1 VLSPIL
7 SGKPKRIVLVDCNN
21 FFVSCERVFD
31 PTLIGKPVVV
41 LSSND
46 GCVVARSNEAKAL
59 DIPMGAAAYQYA
71 DLFKNHNVILF
82 SSNFSLYGDMSSRV
96 MQILAQEATEIEVY
110 SVDEAFLHIVDFGYD
125 HDPAYYAAR
134 AHMMIRKVKQHAGIP
149 ISIGIGPTKTLAKI
163 ANKIA
168 KKNPQFAGCFDITDR
183 CDIDAWL
190 QKIPVADVWGV
201 GRRYAKMLLAHNIT
215 NACDLKYASDAWVR
229 KKMTINGL
237 RMVHE
242 LRGIP
247 CYKID
252 EEVEPNQS
260 ITVSRSFGKSVTSLQ
275 HLQEAASTHAASGAR
290 KLRQQGLIAGHVTV
304 FVMLRYYQDDQRYF
318 DSASISLTL
327 ASSYSPDI
335 ISAAK
340 KCVKKIYKTG
350 AIYKKVGII
359 LNDLTSEECRQMNL
373 YEPSKDTHKQA
384 GAMAA
389 FDRVTTK
396 WGTDKLTFAATGIDH
411 PWKVKKEKKS
421 PCFTTNW
428 HELLSVKS

>member
-1 VLSPIL
+1 MPDVLIL
-7 SGKPKRIVLVDCNN
+7 
-21 FFVSCERVFD
+21 
-31 PTLIGKPVVV
+31 LIAP
-41 LSSND
+41 
-46 GCVVARSNEAKAL
+46 
-59 DIPMGAAAYQYA
+59 
-71 DLFKNHNVILF
+71 
-82 SSNFSLYGDMSSRV
+82 
-96 MQILAQEATEIEVY
+96 
-110 SVDEAFLHIVDFGYD
+110 
-125 HDPAYYAAR
+125 
-134 AHMMIRKVKQHAGIP
+134 
-149 ISIGIGPTKTLAKI
+149 
-163 ANKIA
+163 
-168 KKNPQFAGCFDITDR
+168 
-183 CDIDAWL
+183 DIDDGL
-190 QKIPVADVWGV
+190 EKVPVGDVWGV
-201 GRRYAKMLLAHNIT
+201 GRSYAKMLMAHHIIT
-215 NACDLKYASDAWVR
+215 ARDLKYAPDAWVR

-260 ITVSRSFGKSVTSLQ
+260 ITVSRSFGKPVTSVK

-304 FVMLRYYQDDQRYF
+304 FVMAKFHPDPSVSSGVNAQPGRRSLGEGWLEGQRYF
-318 DSASISLTL
+318 ESASMSLPL

-340 KCVKKIYKTG
+340 QCVKKLYKPG

-359 LNDLTSEECRQMNL
+359 LNDLLSEECMQMNL
-373 YEPSKDTHKQA
+373 YEPGKDIQKQA

-396 WGTDKLTFAATGIDH
+396 WGTDKLTFAATGVDH

-421 PCFTTNW
+421 PNFTTSW
-428 HELLSVKS
+428 HELPIVKS